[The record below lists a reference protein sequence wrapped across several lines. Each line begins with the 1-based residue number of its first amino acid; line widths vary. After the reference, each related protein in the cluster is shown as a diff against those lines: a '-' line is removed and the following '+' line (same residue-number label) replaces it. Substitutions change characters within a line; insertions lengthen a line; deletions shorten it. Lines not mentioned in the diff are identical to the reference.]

1 MSLHWL
7 LHIVCGALLRGLI
20 YLEIWKVGKNL
31 SALDVGICIIA
42 LIVGLMLF
50 RLVWRLLFG
59 RRYYRRY

>member
-1 MSLHWL
+1 MSLHWI
-7 LHIVCGALLRGLI
+7 LHIVFGALLRGFI
-20 YLEIWKVGKNL
+20 YLEIWKISKNL

-42 LIVGLMLF
+42 LIVVLVLF